1 MVGGPGKCEK
11 DPYAGQIARRRLAE
25 APAVAEREYGVS
37 SDFAS
42 ITLDFGDF
50 SYMSTTV
57 RRLAEEKAVDAPVP
71 ASVGAKGFDPLRAT
85 ALAKLAAAA
94 ACAPAGFEMKDG
106 ALVVRSGVAADALAK
121 DALVALAACA
131 ECSVPKS
138 LAAELAAIRANMT
151 AAAAAAGVPVTI
163 VGHGASGALATL
175 AALELADAGVPV
187 AELVTFGA
195 PRVGNKAFASH
206 FEDSVA
212 FPVHRVTHARDPV
225 PHMPSA
231 ASGFS
236 HVGTEV
242 FFNKASSAY
251 KVCARGEDPSCAA
264 SVVVASG
271 VDDHASYMGE
281 SFAAKHLECALAPS
295 SSKSLEAAAKALAA

>member
-1 MVGGPGKCEK
+1 MAAAPTDLFSTIPEFATSNLAAMGGES
-11 DPYAGQIARRRLAE
+11 DVHFI
-25 APAVAEREYGVS
+25 APAEHMKRLFTLPYVS
-37 SDFAS
+37 S
-42 ITLDFGDF
+42 
-50 SYMSTTV
+50 
-57 RRLAEEKAVDAPVP
+57 R
-71 ASVGAKGFDPLRAT
+71 
-85 ALAKLAAAA
+85 
-94 ACAPAGFEMKDG
+94 
-106 ALVVRSGVAADALAK
+106 
-121 DALVALAACA
+121 
-131 ECSVPKS
+131 
-138 LAAELAAIRANMT
+138 
-151 AAAAAAGVPVTI
+151 
-163 VGHGASGALATL
+163 
-175 AALELADAGVPV
+175 
-187 AELVTFGA
+187 
-195 PRVGNKAFASH
+195 
-206 FEDSVA
+206 VA

>member
-1 MVGGPGKCEK
+1 M
-11 DPYAGQIARRRLAE
+11 I
-25 APAVAEREYGVS
+25 
-37 SDFAS
+37 
-42 ITLDFGDF
+42 
-50 SYMSTTV
+50 STQV
-57 RRLAEEKAVDAPVP
+57 
-71 ASVGAKGFDPLRAT
+71 
-85 ALAKLAAAA
+85 
-94 ACAPAGFEMKDG
+94 
-106 ALVVRSGVAADALAK
+106 
-121 DALVALAACA
+121 
-131 ECSVPKS
+131 
-138 LAAELAAIRANMT
+138 
-151 AAAAAAGVPVTI
+151 
-163 VGHGASGALATL
+163 ATL
-175 AALELADAGVPV
+175 AAAFLATKYPQRKVR
-187 AELVTFGA
+187 LVTFGA
-195 PRVGNKAFASH
+195 PRVGNAAFASH

-295 SSKSLEAAAKALAA
+295 TPKALEAAAKALAA

>member
-1 MVGGPGKCEK
+1 M
-11 DPYAGQIARRRLAE
+11 
-25 APAVAEREYGVS
+25 
-37 SDFAS
+37 
-42 ITLDFGDF
+42 
-50 SYMSTTV
+50 
-57 RRLAEEKAVDAPVP
+57 
-71 ASVGAKGFDPLRAT
+71 
-85 ALAKLAAAA
+85 
-94 ACAPAGFEMKDG
+94 
-106 ALVVRSGVAADALAK
+106 
-121 DALVALAACA
+121 
-131 ECSVPKS
+131 PKS
-138 LAAELAAIRANMT
+138 LAAELAAMRANMT

-231 ASGFS
+231 AAGFS

-281 SFAAKHLECALAPS
+281 SFAAKHLECALTPS
-295 SSKSLEAAAKALAA
+295 SPKALEAAAKALAA

>member
-1 MVGGPGKCEK
+1 MISRSRPTASPRSALGVGSALHSPLLCNLLSVCKQVCLCVG
-11 DPYAGQIARRRLAE
+11 RLFFP
-25 APAVAEREYGVS
+25 PAYTERAS
-37 SDFAS
+37 FALPCHR
-42 ITLDFGDF
+42 IP
-50 SYMSTTV
+50 STT
-57 RRLAEEKAVDAPVP
+57 LPPHKKFPI
-71 ASVGAKGFDPLRAT
+71 GY
-85 ALAKLAAAA
+85 
-94 ACAPAGFEMKDG
+94 
-106 ALVVRSGVAADALAK
+106 
-121 DALVALAACA
+121 
-131 ECSVPKS
+131 
-138 LAAELAAIRANMT
+138 
-151 AAAAAAGVPVTI
+151 
-163 VGHGASGALATL
+163 
-175 AALELADAGVPV
+175 
-187 AELVTFGA
+187 
-195 PRVGNKAFASH
+195 VGNKAFASH